1 MGLINW
7 LKQKIFHKKDEDKK
21 EGKPVEPVVEENLK
35 SEEAKDKTS
44 GESVVEKTLEGNK
57 VDEEP
62 IYEVKKEE
70 TKEEYLQP
78 EVVKEEQ
85 SVEQS
90 IEDKVETK
98 EEPVVEENT
107 LEESV
112 QPEVKEEQKIEEQP
126 IEENKVEDNS
136 SIKDEEKYEPS
147 KGNEQSSFEEPVVEE
162 NTLEESV
169 QPEVKEEQKIEEQPI
184 EENKVEDNSSIKDE
198 EKYEPSKGNEQSSF
212 EEPVVEENTLEE
224 SVQPEVKEEQKIEEQ
239 PIEEN
244 KVEDNSSIKDEE
256 KYEPSKGNE
265 QSSFEEPVVEEN
277 TLEESVQPEVKE
289 EQKIEEQPIEE
300 NKVEDNSSI
309 KDEEKYEP
317 SKGNEQSSFE
327 EPVIQN
333 NTDGIENNN
342 EFEYSNPLLDLVL
355 EDKLE
360 KKESKVEVNDEQ
372 PIEDKAET
380 KEEPIVE
387 KELSDEPVQPEIK
400 EEQHAEENKAEEKE
414 NEEDED
420 EVIEEKEEQTKEA
433 ELVNSADEPVI
444 EKKNDEAT
452 TKKVEVDHE
461 TKIYN
466 LGLAKSR
473 EGFGARLN
481 SIANKYKEANSEY
494 FDDLERCL
502 IEADVGVNLT
512 MSVLDETEKMAASQ
526 HLDNPKE
533 INDLLVDNLF
543 MNYAKSGDS
552 FQTEI
557 KFDPE
562 NPTVLLMVGVNGTG
576 KTTTIAKLAKHYK
589 ELGKKVLLVAA
600 DTFRAGAVQQLSIW
614 ANRIGVDIF
623 ERGQGADPA
632 SVCFDAV
639 KKAINDK
646 YDLVMVDTAGRLHT
660 KDYLMAELGKVNRVI
675 KKVLPVAPQEIWL
688 ALDANTGQNGVQQAK
703 VFKEVTPLTGVVIT
717 KMDGTS
723 KGGIILAI
731 RDQLGVPVR
740 FIGLGEHEDDLREF
754 DLDRYLYALLV
765 GEDENSEE

>member
-21 EGKPVEPVVEENLK
+21 EVKPVEPVEENLK
-35 SEEAKDKTS
+35 TEEAKDKTS

-62 IYEVKKEE
+62 ISEVKKEE
-70 TKEEYLQP
+70 IKEESLQP
-78 EVVKEEQ
+78 EVVKKEQ

-90 IEDKVETK
+90 TEDKVETK
-98 EEPVVEENT
+98 KEPVVEENT
-107 LEESV
+107 LEEPV

-126 IEENKVEDNS
+126 VEENKVEDNS
-136 SIKDEEKYEPS
+136 SIKDEEKNESS
-147 KGNEQSSFEEPVVEE
+147 KENEQSSFEE
-162 NTLEESV
+162 S
-169 QPEVKEEQKIEEQPI
+169 
-184 EENKVEDNSSIKDE
+184 
-198 EKYEPSKGNEQSSF
+198 
-212 EEPVVEENTLEE
+212 
-224 SVQPEVKEEQKIEEQ
+224 
-239 PIEEN
+239 
-244 KVEDNSSIKDEE
+244 
-256 KYEPSKGNE
+256 
-265 QSSFEEPVVEEN
+265 
-277 TLEESVQPEVKE
+277 
-289 EQKIEEQPIEE
+289 
-300 NKVEDNSSI
+300 
-309 KDEEKYEP
+309 
-317 SKGNEQSSFE
+317 
-327 EPVIQN
+327 VIQN

-414 NEEDED
+414 NEKDED

-433 ELVNSADEPVI
+433 EQVNSTDEPVI

-481 SIANKYKEANSEY
+481 SIANKYKEANSDY
-494 FDDLERCL
+494 FDELERCL

-600 DTFRAGAVQQLSIW
+600 DTFRAGAVQQLFIW

-632 SVCFDAV
+632 SVCFDAI

-765 GEDENSEE
+765 GEDENFEE

>member
-7 LKQKIFHKKDEDKK
+7 LKQKIFHKKDEAKK
-21 EGKPVEPVVEENLK
+21 EVKPVEPVEENLK

-62 IYEVKKEE
+62 IFEVKKEE
-70 TKEEYLQP
+70 IKEESLQP
-78 EVVKEEQ
+78 EVVKKEQ

-98 EEPVVEENT
+98 EEPIVEENT
-107 LEESV
+107 LEEPV

-126 IEENKVEDNS
+126 VEENKVEDNS
-136 SIKDEEKYEPS
+136 SIKDEEKHEPS
-147 KGNEQSSFEEPVVEE
+147 K
-162 NTLEESV
+162 
-169 QPEVKEEQKIEEQPI
+169 
-184 EENKVEDNSSIKDE
+184 ENK
-198 EKYEPSKGNEQSSF
+198 
-212 EEPVVEENTLEE
+212 
-224 SVQPEVKEEQKIEEQ
+224 
-239 PIEEN
+239 
-244 KVEDNSSIKDEE
+244 
-256 KYEPSKGNE
+256 
-265 QSSFEEPVVEEN
+265 
-277 TLEESVQPEVKE
+277 
-289 EQKIEEQPIEE
+289 
-300 NKVEDNSSI
+300 
-309 KDEEKYEP
+309 
-317 SKGNEQSSFE
+317 QSSFE

-387 KELSDEPVQPEIK
+387 KELSDEPFQPEIK
-400 EEQHAEENKAEEKE
+400 EEQLAEENKAEEKE
-414 NEEDED
+414 NEEDEA
-420 EVIEEKEEQTKEA
+420 IEEKEEQTKEV
-433 ELVNSADEPVI
+433 EQVNSTDEPVI

-481 SIANKYKEANSEY
+481 SIANKYKEANSDY
-494 FDDLERCL
+494 FDELERCL

-632 SVCFDAV
+632 SVCFDAI
-639 KKAINDK
+639 KKAINEK

-765 GEDENSEE
+765 GEDENFEE

>member
-21 EGKPVEPVVEENLK
+21 EVKPVEPVEENLK
-35 SEEAKDKTS
+35 SEEAKDNTS
-44 GESVVEKTLEGNK
+44 GESVVEKTLEENK

-70 TKEEYLQP
+70 IKEESLQP
-78 EVVKEEQ
+78 EVVKKEQ
-85 SVEQS
+85 PVEQS
-90 IEDKVETK
+90 IEDKAETK
-98 EEPVVEENT
+98 EEPVVEENS
-107 LEESV
+107 LEKPV

-126 IEENKVEDNS
+126 VEENKVEDNS
-136 SIKDEEKYEPS
+136 SIKDEEKYETS
-147 KGNEQSSFEEPVVEE
+147 K
-162 NTLEESV
+162 
-169 QPEVKEEQKIEEQPI
+169 
-184 EENKVEDNSSIKDE
+184 ENK
-198 EKYEPSKGNEQSSF
+198 
-212 EEPVVEENTLEE
+212 
-224 SVQPEVKEEQKIEEQ
+224 
-239 PIEEN
+239 
-244 KVEDNSSIKDEE
+244 
-256 KYEPSKGNE
+256 
-265 QSSFEEPVVEEN
+265 
-277 TLEESVQPEVKE
+277 
-289 EQKIEEQPIEE
+289 
-300 NKVEDNSSI
+300 
-309 KDEEKYEP
+309 
-317 SKGNEQSSFE
+317 QSSFE

-342 EFEYSNPLLDLVL
+342 EVEYSNPLLDLVL

-380 KEEPIVE
+380 KEEPLVE

-400 EEQHAEENKAEEKE
+400 EEQKIEEQPVEENKVEDNLSIKDEEAKDKTSEENVVEKTLEGNKVDEEPIHEVKKEEIKEESLQPEVVKKEQSVEQSIEDKAEAKEEPVVEKNTLEKPDQPEIKEEQKIKEQPVEE
-414 NEEDED
+414 NKVEENED

-433 ELVNSADEPVI
+433 EQVNSTDEPVI

-452 TKKVEVDHE
+452 TEKVEVDHE

-494 FDDLERCL
+494 FDELERCL

-632 SVCFDAV
+632 SVCFDAI
-639 KKAINDK
+639 KKAINEK

>member
-21 EGKPVEPVVEENLK
+21 EEKPVEPVEENLK

-57 VDEEP
+57 VDAEP
-62 IYEVKKEE
+62 IFEVKKEE
-70 TKEEYLQP
+70 IKEESLQP

-107 LEESV
+107 LEEPV

-126 IEENKVEDNS
+126 VEENKVEDNS

-147 KGNEQSSFEEPVVEE
+147 KENKQSSFEEPAVEE
-162 NTLEESV
+162 NTLEEPV
-169 QPEVKEEQKIEEQPI
+169 QPEVKEEQKIEEQPV

-198 EKYEPSKGNEQSSF
+198 EKYEPSK
-212 EEPVVEENTLEE
+212 
-224 SVQPEVKEEQKIEEQ
+224 
-239 PIEEN
+239 EN
-244 KVEDNSSIKDEE
+244 K
-256 KYEPSKGNE
+256 
-265 QSSFEEPVVEEN
+265 
-277 TLEESVQPEVKE
+277 
-289 EQKIEEQPIEE
+289 
-300 NKVEDNSSI
+300 
-309 KDEEKYEP
+309 
-317 SKGNEQSSFE
+317 QSSFE

-414 NEEDED
+414 NEEDE
-420 EVIEEKEEQTKEA
+420 VIEEKEEQTKEA
-433 ELVNSADEPVI
+433 EQVNSTDEPVI

-481 SIANKYKEANSEY
+481 SIANKYKEANSDY
-494 FDDLERCL
+494 FDELERCL

-557 KFDPE
+557 KFDSE

-765 GEDENSEE
+765 GEDENFEE

>member
-21 EGKPVEPVVEENLK
+21 EGKPVEPVEENLK

-44 GESVVEKTLEGNK
+44 GESAVEKTLEGNK

-62 IYEVKKEE
+62 ISEVKKEE
-70 TKEEYLQP
+70 IKEESLQP

-107 LEESV
+107 LEEPV

-126 IEENKVEDNS
+126 VEENKVEDNS

-147 KGNEQSSFEEPVVEE
+147 K
-162 NTLEESV
+162 
-169 QPEVKEEQKIEEQPI
+169 
-184 EENKVEDNSSIKDE
+184 ENK
-198 EKYEPSKGNEQSSF
+198 
-212 EEPVVEENTLEE
+212 
-224 SVQPEVKEEQKIEEQ
+224 
-239 PIEEN
+239 
-244 KVEDNSSIKDEE
+244 
-256 KYEPSKGNE
+256 
-265 QSSFEEPVVEEN
+265 
-277 TLEESVQPEVKE
+277 
-289 EQKIEEQPIEE
+289 
-300 NKVEDNSSI
+300 
-309 KDEEKYEP
+309 
-317 SKGNEQSSFE
+317 QSSFE

-380 KEEPIVE
+380 NEEPIVE

-414 NEEDED
+414 NEEDE
-420 EVIEEKEEQTKEA
+420 VIEEKEEQTKEV
-433 ELVNSADEPVI
+433 EQVNSTDEPVI

-481 SIANKYKEANSEY
+481 SIANKYKEANSDY
-494 FDDLERCL
+494 FDELERCL

-526 HLDNPKE
+526 QLDNPKE

-632 SVCFDAV
+632 SVCFDAI

-765 GEDENSEE
+765 GEDENFEE

>member
-7 LKQKIFHKKDEDKK
+7 LKQKIFHKKDEGKK
-21 EGKPVEPVVEENLK
+21 EEKPVEPVEENLK

-62 IYEVKKEE
+62 IFEDKKEE
-70 TKEEYLQP
+70 IKEESLQP
-78 EVVKEEQ
+78 EVVKKEQ

-107 LEESV
+107 LEEPV

-126 IEENKVEDNS
+126 VEENKVEDNS

-147 KGNEQSSFEEPVVEE
+147 K
-162 NTLEESV
+162 
-169 QPEVKEEQKIEEQPI
+169 
-184 EENKVEDNSSIKDE
+184 EDK
-198 EKYEPSKGNEQSSF
+198 
-212 EEPVVEENTLEE
+212 
-224 SVQPEVKEEQKIEEQ
+224 
-239 PIEEN
+239 
-244 KVEDNSSIKDEE
+244 
-256 KYEPSKGNE
+256 
-265 QSSFEEPVVEEN
+265 
-277 TLEESVQPEVKE
+277 
-289 EQKIEEQPIEE
+289 
-300 NKVEDNSSI
+300 
-309 KDEEKYEP
+309 
-317 SKGNEQSSFE
+317 QSSFE

-372 PIEDKAET
+372 SIENKAET

-414 NEEDED
+414 NDED
-420 EVIEEKEEQTKEA
+420 EVIEEKEEQTKEV
-433 ELVNSADEPVI
+433 EQVNSTDEPVI
-444 EKKNDEAT
+444 EKRNDEAT

-481 SIANKYKEANSEY
+481 SIANKYKEANSDY
-494 FDDLERCL
+494 FDELERCL

-557 KFDPE
+557 KFDSE

-765 GEDENSEE
+765 GEDENFEE

>member
-44 GESVVEKTLEGNK
+44 GESVVEKNLEENK

-62 IYEVKKEE
+62 IFEVKKEE
-70 TKEEYLQP
+70 IKEESLQP

-98 EEPVVEENT
+98 EEPVIEENT
-107 LEESV
+107 SEEPV

-126 IEENKVEDNS
+126 VEENKVEDNS

-147 KGNEQSSFEEPVVEE
+147 KENEQSSFEEPVVEE
-162 NTLEESV
+162 NTLEEPV
-169 QPEVKEEQKIEEQPI
+169 QPEVKEEQKIEEQPV

-198 EKYEPSKGNEQSSF
+198 EKYEPSKE
-212 EEPVVEENTLEE
+212 
-224 SVQPEVKEEQKIEEQ
+224 
-239 PIEEN
+239 
-244 KVEDNSSIKDEE
+244 
-256 KYEPSKGNE
+256 
-265 QSSFEEPVVEEN
+265 
-277 TLEESVQPEVKE
+277 
-289 EQKIEEQPIEE
+289 
-300 NKVEDNSSI
+300 
-309 KDEEKYEP
+309 
-317 SKGNEQSSFE
+317 NEQSSFE

-372 PIEDKAET
+372 SIEDKAET

-433 ELVNSADEPVI
+433 EQVNSTDEPVI

-452 TKKVEVDHE
+452 AKKVEVDHE

-481 SIANKYKEANSEY
+481 SIANKYKEANSDY
-494 FDDLERCL
+494 FDELERCL

-589 ELGKKVLLVAA
+589 ELGKKVMLVAA

-632 SVCFDAV
+632 SVCFDAI
-639 KKAINDK
+639 KKAINEK

-765 GEDENSEE
+765 GEDENFEE

>member
-21 EGKPVEPVVEENLK
+21 EAKPVEPVEENLK

-44 GESVVEKTLEGNK
+44 GESVAEKTLEGNK

-62 IYEVKKEE
+62 IFEVKKEKI
-70 TKEEYLQP
+70 KEETLQP
-78 EVVKEEQ
+78 EVVKKEQ
-85 SVEQS
+85 SVVQS

-98 EEPVVEENT
+98 EEPVVEKE
-107 LEESV
+107 LSDEPVV

-126 IEENKVEDNS
+126 VEENKVEDN
-136 SIKDEEKYEPS
+136 E
-147 KGNEQSSFEEPVVEE
+147 
-162 NTLEESV
+162 
-169 QPEVKEEQKIEEQPI
+169 
-184 EENKVEDNSSIKDE
+184 
-198 EKYEPSKGNEQSSF
+198 
-212 EEPVVEENTLEE
+212 
-224 SVQPEVKEEQKIEEQ
+224 
-239 PIEEN
+239 
-244 KVEDNSSIKDEE
+244 
-256 KYEPSKGNE
+256 
-265 QSSFEEPVVEEN
+265 
-277 TLEESVQPEVKE
+277 
-289 EQKIEEQPIEE
+289 
-300 NKVEDNSSI
+300 
-309 KDEEKYEP
+309 
-317 SKGNEQSSFE
+317 
-327 EPVIQN
+327 
-333 NTDGIENNN
+333 
-342 EFEYSNPLLDLVL
+342 
-355 EDKLE
+355 
-360 KKESKVEVNDEQ
+360 
-372 PIEDKAET
+372 
-380 KEEPIVE
+380 
-387 KELSDEPVQPEIK
+387 
-400 EEQHAEENKAEEKE
+400 
-414 NEEDED
+414 ED

-433 ELVNSADEPVI
+433 EQVNSTDEPVI

-494 FDDLERCL
+494 FDELERCL

-526 HLDNPKE
+526 HVDNPKE

-632 SVCFDAV
+632 SVCFDAI
-639 KKAINDK
+639 KKAINEK

-765 GEDENSEE
+765 GEDENFEE

>member
-70 TKEEYLQP
+70 IKEESLQP

-107 LEESV
+107 LEEPV

-126 IEENKVEDNS
+126 VEENKVEDNS

-147 KGNEQSSFEEPVVEE
+147 KE
-162 NTLEESV
+162 
-169 QPEVKEEQKIEEQPI
+169 
-184 EENKVEDNSSIKDE
+184 
-198 EKYEPSKGNEQSSF
+198 
-212 EEPVVEENTLEE
+212 
-224 SVQPEVKEEQKIEEQ
+224 
-239 PIEEN
+239 
-244 KVEDNSSIKDEE
+244 
-256 KYEPSKGNE
+256 
-265 QSSFEEPVVEEN
+265 
-277 TLEESVQPEVKE
+277 
-289 EQKIEEQPIEE
+289 
-300 NKVEDNSSI
+300 
-309 KDEEKYEP
+309 
-317 SKGNEQSSFE
+317 NEQSSFE

-333 NTDGIENNN
+333 NTDGIENN

-360 KKESKVEVNDEQ
+360 NKESKVEVNDEQ
-372 PIEDKAET
+372 SVEDKAET

-387 KELSDEPVQPEIK
+387 KELLDEPVQPEIK
-400 EEQHAEENKAEEKE
+400 EEQHSEENKAEEKE

-420 EVIEEKEEQTKEA
+420 KVIEEKEEKEEKEEQTKEA
-433 ELVNSADEPVI
+433 EKVNSTDEPVI

-452 TKKVEVDHE
+452 NKKVEVDHE

-494 FDDLERCL
+494 FDELERCL

-765 GEDENSEE
+765 GEDENFEE

>member
-7 LKQKIFHKKDEDKK
+7 LKQKIFHKKDEAKK
-21 EGKPVEPVVEENLK
+21 EVKPVEPVEENLK

-62 IYEVKKEE
+62 IFEVKKEE
-70 TKEEYLQP
+70 IKEESLQP
-78 EVVKEEQ
+78 EVVKKEQ

-107 LEESV
+107 LEEPV

-126 IEENKVEDNS
+126 VEENKVEDNS
-136 SIKDEEKYEPS
+136 SIKNEEKYEPS
-147 KGNEQSSFEEPVVEE
+147 KENKQSSFEEPVIEE
-162 NTLEESV
+162 NTLEEPV
-169 QPEVKEEQKIEEQPI
+169 QPEVKEEQKIEEQPV
-184 EENKVEDNSSIKDE
+184 EENKVEDNSSIKNE
-198 EKYEPSKGNEQSSF
+198 EKYEPSK
-212 EEPVVEENTLEE
+212 
-224 SVQPEVKEEQKIEEQ
+224 
-239 PIEEN
+239 EN
-244 KVEDNSSIKDEE
+244 K
-256 KYEPSKGNE
+256 
-265 QSSFEEPVVEEN
+265 
-277 TLEESVQPEVKE
+277 
-289 EQKIEEQPIEE
+289 
-300 NKVEDNSSI
+300 
-309 KDEEKYEP
+309 
-317 SKGNEQSSFE
+317 QSSFE

-380 KEEPIVE
+380 KEEPVVE

-400 EEQHAEENKAEEKE
+400 EEQHAEENKVEDNSSIKDEEAKDKTSGESVVEKTLEGNKVDEEPIFEVKKEEIKEESLQPEVVKKEQSVEQSIEDKVETKEEPIVEGNTLEEPVQPEVKEEQKIEEQPVEENKVEEKE

-433 ELVNSADEPVI
+433 EQVNSTDEPVI

-494 FDDLERCL
+494 FDELERCL

-526 HLDNPKE
+526 HVDNPKE

-632 SVCFDAV
+632 SVCFDAI
-639 KKAINDK
+639 KKAINEK

-765 GEDENSEE
+765 GEDENFEE

>member
-70 TKEEYLQP
+70 IKEESLQPEVVKEEQSVEQSIEDKAETKEEPVVEENTLEEPVQPEVKEEQKIEEQPVEENKVEDNSSIKDEKAKDKTSGESVAEKTLEGNKVDEEPIYEVKKEEIKEESLQP

-98 EEPVVEENT
+98 EGPEVEENT
-107 LEESV
+107 LEEPV

-126 IEENKVEDNS
+126 VEENKVEDNS
-136 SIKDEEKYEPS
+136 SIKNEEKYEPS
-147 KGNEQSSFEEPVVEE
+147 KE
-162 NTLEESV
+162 
-169 QPEVKEEQKIEEQPI
+169 
-184 EENKVEDNSSIKDE
+184 
-198 EKYEPSKGNEQSSF
+198 
-212 EEPVVEENTLEE
+212 
-224 SVQPEVKEEQKIEEQ
+224 
-239 PIEEN
+239 
-244 KVEDNSSIKDEE
+244 
-256 KYEPSKGNE
+256 
-265 QSSFEEPVVEEN
+265 
-277 TLEESVQPEVKE
+277 
-289 EQKIEEQPIEE
+289 
-300 NKVEDNSSI
+300 
-309 KDEEKYEP
+309 
-317 SKGNEQSSFE
+317 NEQSSFE

-333 NTDGIENNN
+333 NTDGIENN

-360 KKESKVEVNDEQ
+360 EKESKVEVNDEQ

-387 KELSDEPVQPEIK
+387 KELLDEPVQPEIK

-414 NEEDED
+414 NKEDED
-420 EVIEEKEEQTKEA
+420 EVIEEKEEQEEQTKEA
-433 ELVNSADEPVI
+433 EQVNSTDEPVI

-452 TKKVEVDHE
+452 TEKVEVDHETKEQTKEAEQVNSTDEPVIEKKNDEATNKKVEVDHE

-481 SIANKYKEANSEY
+481 SIANKYKEANSDY
-494 FDDLERCL
+494 FDELERCL

-512 MSVLDETEKMAASQ
+512 MSVLNETEKMAASQ

-765 GEDENSEE
+765 GEDENFEE

>member
-70 TKEEYLQP
+70 IKEESLQP

-98 EEPVVEENT
+98 EELVVEENT
-107 LEESV
+107 LEEPV

-126 IEENKVEDNS
+126 VEENKVEDNS
-136 SIKDEEKYEPS
+136 STKDEEKYEPS
-147 KGNEQSSFEEPVVEE
+147 KE
-162 NTLEESV
+162 
-169 QPEVKEEQKIEEQPI
+169 
-184 EENKVEDNSSIKDE
+184 
-198 EKYEPSKGNEQSSF
+198 
-212 EEPVVEENTLEE
+212 
-224 SVQPEVKEEQKIEEQ
+224 
-239 PIEEN
+239 
-244 KVEDNSSIKDEE
+244 
-256 KYEPSKGNE
+256 
-265 QSSFEEPVVEEN
+265 
-277 TLEESVQPEVKE
+277 
-289 EQKIEEQPIEE
+289 
-300 NKVEDNSSI
+300 
-309 KDEEKYEP
+309 
-317 SKGNEQSSFE
+317 NEQSSFE

-333 NTDGIENNN
+333 NTDGIENN

-420 EVIEEKEEQTKEA
+420 KVIEDKEEQTKEA
-433 ELVNSADEPVI
+433 EQVNSADEPVI

-452 TKKVEVDHE
+452 TEKVEVDHE

-494 FDDLERCL
+494 FDELERCL

-639 KKAINDK
+639 KKAINEK

-703 VFKEVTPLTGVVIT
+703 VFKEVTPLTGVVKT

-765 GEDENSEE
+765 GEDENFEE

>member
-21 EGKPVEPVVEENLK
+21 EGKPVEPVEENLK

-70 TKEEYLQP
+70 IKEESLQP
-78 EVVKEEQ
+78 EVVKKEQ

-107 LEESV
+107 LEEPV
-112 QPEVKEEQKIEEQP
+112 QSEIKEEQKIEEQP
-126 IEENKVEDNS
+126 VEENKVEDNS
-136 SIKDEEKYEPS
+136 SIKDEEKHEPS
-147 KGNEQSSFEEPVVEE
+147 K
-162 NTLEESV
+162 
-169 QPEVKEEQKIEEQPI
+169 
-184 EENKVEDNSSIKDE
+184 EDK
-198 EKYEPSKGNEQSSF
+198 
-212 EEPVVEENTLEE
+212 
-224 SVQPEVKEEQKIEEQ
+224 
-239 PIEEN
+239 
-244 KVEDNSSIKDEE
+244 
-256 KYEPSKGNE
+256 
-265 QSSFEEPVVEEN
+265 
-277 TLEESVQPEVKE
+277 
-289 EQKIEEQPIEE
+289 
-300 NKVEDNSSI
+300 
-309 KDEEKYEP
+309 
-317 SKGNEQSSFE
+317 QSSFE

-333 NTDGIENNN
+333 NTDGIKNNN

-372 PIEDKAET
+372 SIEDKAET

-433 ELVNSADEPVI
+433 EQVNSTDEPVI

-452 TKKVEVDHE
+452 TEKVEVDHE

-481 SIANKYKEANSEY
+481 SIANKYKEANSDY
-494 FDDLERCL
+494 FDELERCL

-632 SVCFDAV
+632 SVCFDAI
-639 KKAINDK
+639 KKAINEK

-765 GEDENSEE
+765 GEDENFEE

>member
-21 EGKPVEPVVEENLK
+21 EVKLVEPVEENLK
-35 SEEAKDKTS
+35 TEEAKDKTS

-62 IYEVKKEE
+62 ISEVEKEE
-70 TKEEYLQP
+70 IKEESLQP

-107 LEESV
+107 LEEPV

-126 IEENKVEDNS
+126 VEENKVEDNS

-147 KGNEQSSFEEPVVEE
+147 N
-162 NTLEESV
+162 
-169 QPEVKEEQKIEEQPI
+169 
-184 EENKVEDNSSIKDE
+184 ENK
-198 EKYEPSKGNEQSSF
+198 
-212 EEPVVEENTLEE
+212 
-224 SVQPEVKEEQKIEEQ
+224 
-239 PIEEN
+239 
-244 KVEDNSSIKDEE
+244 
-256 KYEPSKGNE
+256 
-265 QSSFEEPVVEEN
+265 
-277 TLEESVQPEVKE
+277 
-289 EQKIEEQPIEE
+289 
-300 NKVEDNSSI
+300 
-309 KDEEKYEP
+309 
-317 SKGNEQSSFE
+317 QSSFE

-333 NTDGIENNN
+333 NADGIENNN

-380 KEEPIVE
+380 NEEPIVE

-414 NEEDED
+414 NEEDE
-420 EVIEEKEEQTKEA
+420 VIEEKEEQTKEA
-433 ELVNSADEPVI
+433 EQVNSTDEPVI

-481 SIANKYKEANSEY
+481 SIANKYKEANSDY
-494 FDDLERCL
+494 FDELERCL

-632 SVCFDAV
+632 SVCFDAI

-765 GEDENSEE
+765 GEDENFEE

>member
-21 EGKPVEPVVEENLK
+21 EGKPVEPVEENLK

-62 IYEVKKEE
+62 IFEVEKEE
-70 TKEEYLQP
+70 IKEESLQP

-107 LEESV
+107 LEEPV

-126 IEENKVEDNS
+126 VEENKVEDNS

-147 KGNEQSSFEEPVVEE
+147 N
-162 NTLEESV
+162 
-169 QPEVKEEQKIEEQPI
+169 
-184 EENKVEDNSSIKDE
+184 ENK
-198 EKYEPSKGNEQSSF
+198 
-212 EEPVVEENTLEE
+212 
-224 SVQPEVKEEQKIEEQ
+224 
-239 PIEEN
+239 
-244 KVEDNSSIKDEE
+244 
-256 KYEPSKGNE
+256 
-265 QSSFEEPVVEEN
+265 
-277 TLEESVQPEVKE
+277 
-289 EQKIEEQPIEE
+289 
-300 NKVEDNSSI
+300 
-309 KDEEKYEP
+309 
-317 SKGNEQSSFE
+317 QSSFE

-333 NTDGIENNN
+333 NADGIENNN

-380 KEEPIVE
+380 NEEPIVE

-414 NEEDED
+414 DEED
-420 EVIEEKEEQTKEA
+420 EVIEEKEEQTKEV
-433 ELVNSADEPVI
+433 EKVNSTDEPVI

-481 SIANKYKEANSEY
+481 SIANKYKEANSDY
-494 FDDLERCL
+494 FDELERCL

-589 ELGKKVLLVAA
+589 GLGKKVLLVAA

-632 SVCFDAV
+632 SVCFDAI

-765 GEDENSEE
+765 GEDENFEE

>member
-21 EGKPVEPVVEENLK
+21 EVKPVEPVEENLK
-35 SEEAKDKTS
+35 SEEVKDKTS

-57 VDEEP
+57 ADEEP
-62 IYEVKKEE
+62 IFEVKKEE
-70 TKEEYLQP
+70 IKEESLQP

-107 LEESV
+107 LEKPV
-112 QPEVKEEQKIEEQP
+112 QPEVKEEQKIEEQSV
-126 IEENKVEDNS
+126 EENKVEDNS

-147 KGNEQSSFEEPVVEE
+147 K
-162 NTLEESV
+162 
-169 QPEVKEEQKIEEQPI
+169 
-184 EENKVEDNSSIKDE
+184 ENK
-198 EKYEPSKGNEQSSF
+198 
-212 EEPVVEENTLEE
+212 
-224 SVQPEVKEEQKIEEQ
+224 
-239 PIEEN
+239 
-244 KVEDNSSIKDEE
+244 
-256 KYEPSKGNE
+256 
-265 QSSFEEPVVEEN
+265 
-277 TLEESVQPEVKE
+277 
-289 EQKIEEQPIEE
+289 
-300 NKVEDNSSI
+300 
-309 KDEEKYEP
+309 
-317 SKGNEQSSFE
+317 QSSFE

-372 PIEDKAET
+372 SIEDKAEA

-400 EEQHAEENKAEEKE
+400 EEQKIEEQPVEENKVEDNSSIKDEEAKDKTSGESVVEKTLEGNKVDEEPIYEVKKEEIKEEPLQPEVVKKEQPVEQSIEDKAETKE
-414 NEEDED
+414 EPVVEENTLEEPVQPEVKEEQKIEEQPVEENKVEENED

-433 ELVNSADEPVI
+433 EQVNSTDEPVI

-452 TKKVEVDHE
+452 TEKVEVDHE

-494 FDDLERCL
+494 FDELERCL

-632 SVCFDAV
+632 SVCFDAI
-639 KKAINDK
+639 KKAINEK

>member
-70 TKEEYLQP
+70 TKEESLQP

-112 QPEVKEEQKIEEQP
+112 QPEVKEEQKSEEQP
-126 IEENKVEDNS
+126 VEENKVEDNS

-147 KGNEQSSFEEPVVEE
+147 K
-162 NTLEESV
+162 
-169 QPEVKEEQKIEEQPI
+169 
-184 EENKVEDNSSIKDE
+184 ENK
-198 EKYEPSKGNEQSSF
+198 
-212 EEPVVEENTLEE
+212 
-224 SVQPEVKEEQKIEEQ
+224 
-239 PIEEN
+239 
-244 KVEDNSSIKDEE
+244 
-256 KYEPSKGNE
+256 
-265 QSSFEEPVVEEN
+265 
-277 TLEESVQPEVKE
+277 
-289 EQKIEEQPIEE
+289 
-300 NKVEDNSSI
+300 
-309 KDEEKYEP
+309 
-317 SKGNEQSSFE
+317 QSSFE

-380 KEEPIVE
+380 KEEPLVE

-400 EEQHAEENKAEEKE
+400 EEQHAEENKVEENSSIKDEEAKGKTSGESVVEITLEENKVDEEPIYEVKKEEIKEESLQPEVVKEEQSVEQPIEDKAETKEEPVVEENTLEEPVQPEVKEDQRIEEQPVEENKVEEKE

-433 ELVNSADEPVI
+433 EQVNSTDEPVI

-452 TKKVEVDHE
+452 TKKIEVDHE

-481 SIANKYKEANSEY
+481 SIANKYKEANSDY
-494 FDDLERCL
+494 FDELERCL

-589 ELGKKVLLVAA
+589 ELGKKVMLVAA

-632 SVCFDAV
+632 SVCFDAI
-639 KKAINDK
+639 KKAINEK

-765 GEDENSEE
+765 GEDENFEE

>member
-21 EGKPVEPVVEENLK
+21 EVKPVEPVEEKIK

-62 IYEVKKEE
+62 IFEVKKEE
-70 TKEEYLQP
+70 IKEESLQP
-78 EVVKEEQ
+78 EVVKKEQ

-107 LEESV
+107 LEEPV

-126 IEENKVEDNS
+126 VEENKVEDNS
-136 SIKDEEKYEPS
+136 SIKNEEKYEPS
-147 KGNEQSSFEEPVVEE
+147 K
-162 NTLEESV
+162 
-169 QPEVKEEQKIEEQPI
+169 
-184 EENKVEDNSSIKDE
+184 ENK
-198 EKYEPSKGNEQSSF
+198 
-212 EEPVVEENTLEE
+212 
-224 SVQPEVKEEQKIEEQ
+224 
-239 PIEEN
+239 
-244 KVEDNSSIKDEE
+244 
-256 KYEPSKGNE
+256 
-265 QSSFEEPVVEEN
+265 
-277 TLEESVQPEVKE
+277 
-289 EQKIEEQPIEE
+289 
-300 NKVEDNSSI
+300 
-309 KDEEKYEP
+309 
-317 SKGNEQSSFE
+317 QSSFE

-414 NEEDED
+414 NEEDE
-420 EVIEEKEEQTKEA
+420 VIEEKEEQTKEA
-433 ELVNSADEPVI
+433 EQVNSTDEPVI

-481 SIANKYKEANSEY
+481 SIANKYKEANSDY
-494 FDDLERCL
+494 FDELERCL

-589 ELGKKVLLVAA
+589 GLGKKVLLVAA

-632 SVCFDAV
+632 SVCFDAI
-639 KKAINDK
+639 KKAINEK

-765 GEDENSEE
+765 GEDENFEE

>member
-7 LKQKIFHKKDEDKK
+7 LKQKIFHKKDEGKK
-21 EGKPVEPVVEENLK
+21 EEKPVEPVEENLK

-62 IYEVKKEE
+62 IYEAKKEE
-70 TKEEYLQP
+70 IKEESLQP
-78 EVVKEEQ
+78 EVVKKEQ

-98 EEPVVEENT
+98 EEPAVEENT
-107 LEESV
+107 LEEPV

-126 IEENKVEDNS
+126 VEENKVEDNS
-136 SIKDEEKYEPS
+136 SIKDEEKHEPS
-147 KGNEQSSFEEPVVEE
+147 KENKQSSFEE
-162 NTLEESV
+162 S
-169 QPEVKEEQKIEEQPI
+169 
-184 EENKVEDNSSIKDE
+184 
-198 EKYEPSKGNEQSSF
+198 
-212 EEPVVEENTLEE
+212 
-224 SVQPEVKEEQKIEEQ
+224 
-239 PIEEN
+239 
-244 KVEDNSSIKDEE
+244 
-256 KYEPSKGNE
+256 
-265 QSSFEEPVVEEN
+265 
-277 TLEESVQPEVKE
+277 
-289 EQKIEEQPIEE
+289 
-300 NKVEDNSSI
+300 
-309 KDEEKYEP
+309 
-317 SKGNEQSSFE
+317 
-327 EPVIQN
+327 VIQN

-360 KKESKVEVNDEQ
+360 KEESKVEVNDEQ

-420 EVIEEKEEQTKEA
+420 EVIEEKEEQTKEV
-433 ELVNSADEPVI
+433 EQVNSTDEPVI

-481 SIANKYKEANSEY
+481 SIANKYKEANSDY
-494 FDDLERCL
+494 FDELERCL

-632 SVCFDAV
+632 SVCFDAI

-765 GEDENSEE
+765 GEDENFEE

>member
-21 EGKPVEPVVEENLK
+21 EEKPVEPVEENLK

-70 TKEEYLQP
+70 IKEESLQP

-85 SVEQS
+85 SVKQS

-107 LEESV
+107 LEEPV

-126 IEENKVEDNS
+126 VEENKIEDNS

-147 KGNEQSSFEEPVVEE
+147 K
-162 NTLEESV
+162 
-169 QPEVKEEQKIEEQPI
+169 
-184 EENKVEDNSSIKDE
+184 ENK
-198 EKYEPSKGNEQSSF
+198 
-212 EEPVVEENTLEE
+212 
-224 SVQPEVKEEQKIEEQ
+224 
-239 PIEEN
+239 
-244 KVEDNSSIKDEE
+244 
-256 KYEPSKGNE
+256 
-265 QSSFEEPVVEEN
+265 
-277 TLEESVQPEVKE
+277 
-289 EQKIEEQPIEE
+289 
-300 NKVEDNSSI
+300 
-309 KDEEKYEP
+309 
-317 SKGNEQSSFE
+317 QSSFE

-333 NTDGIENNN
+333 NTDEIENNN

-360 KKESKVEVNDEQ
+360 KKGSKVEVNDEQ

-387 KELSDEPVQPEIK
+387 KELSNEPVQPEIK
-400 EEQHAEENKAEEKE
+400 EEQHAEENKAEENSFIKDQEAKDKTSGESVVEKTLEGNKVDEEPIYEVKKEEIKEESLQPEVVKEEQSVKQSIEDKVETKEEPVVEENTLEEPVQPEIKEEQKIEEKPVEENKVENKVEEKE
-414 NEEDED
+414 NEED

-433 ELVNSADEPVI
+433 EQVNSADEPVI

-452 TKKVEVDHE
+452 TKKIEVDHE

-481 SIANKYKEANSEY
+481 SIANKYKEANSDY
-494 FDDLERCL
+494 FDELERCL

-589 ELGKKVLLVAA
+589 ELGKKVMLVAA

-632 SVCFDAV
+632 SVCFDAI
-639 KKAINDK
+639 KKAINEK

-765 GEDENSEE
+765 GEDENFEE

>member
-7 LKQKIFHKKDEDKK
+7 LKQKIFHKKDENKK
-21 EGKPVEPVVEENLK
+21 EEKPVEPVEENLK
-35 SEEAKDKTS
+35 TEEAKDKAS

-70 TKEEYLQP
+70 IKEESLQP
-78 EVVKEEQ
+78 EVVKKEQ

-98 EEPVVEENT
+98 GEPVVEENT
-107 LEESV
+107 LEEPV
-112 QPEVKEEQKIEEQP
+112 QPEVEEEQKIEEQP
-126 IEENKVEDNS
+126 VEENKVEDNS

-147 KGNEQSSFEEPVVEE
+147 KENKQSSFE
-162 NTLEESV
+162 
-169 QPEVKEEQKIEEQPI
+169 K
-184 EENKVEDNSSIKDE
+184 
-198 EKYEPSKGNEQSSF
+198 
-212 EEPVVEENTLEE
+212 
-224 SVQPEVKEEQKIEEQ
+224 
-239 PIEEN
+239 
-244 KVEDNSSIKDEE
+244 
-256 KYEPSKGNE
+256 
-265 QSSFEEPVVEEN
+265 
-277 TLEESVQPEVKE
+277 
-289 EQKIEEQPIEE
+289 
-300 NKVEDNSSI
+300 
-309 KDEEKYEP
+309 
-317 SKGNEQSSFE
+317 
-327 EPVIQN
+327 PVIQN

-414 NEEDED
+414 DNEED
-420 EVIEEKEEQTKEA
+420 EVIEGKEEQTKEA
-433 ELVNSADEPVI
+433 EQVNSTDEPVI

-481 SIANKYKEANSEY
+481 SIANKYKEANSDY
-494 FDDLERCL
+494 FDELERCL

-589 ELGKKVLLVAA
+589 GLGKKVLLVAA

-632 SVCFDAV
+632 SVCFDAI

-646 YDLVMVDTAGRLHT
+646 YDLVMVDTSGRLHT

-765 GEDENSEE
+765 GEDENFEE

>member
-70 TKEEYLQP
+70 IKEESLQP
-78 EVVKEEQ
+78 EVVKGEQ

-90 IEDKVETK
+90 TEDKVETK

-107 LEESV
+107 LEEPVQPEVKEEQHAEENKAEEKENEEDEDEVIEEKEEQSTEDKVETKEEPVVEENTLEEPV

-126 IEENKVEDNS
+126 VEENKIEDNS

-147 KGNEQSSFEEPVVEE
+147 KE
-162 NTLEESV
+162 
-169 QPEVKEEQKIEEQPI
+169 
-184 EENKVEDNSSIKDE
+184 
-198 EKYEPSKGNEQSSF
+198 
-212 EEPVVEENTLEE
+212 
-224 SVQPEVKEEQKIEEQ
+224 
-239 PIEEN
+239 
-244 KVEDNSSIKDEE
+244 
-256 KYEPSKGNE
+256 
-265 QSSFEEPVVEEN
+265 
-277 TLEESVQPEVKE
+277 
-289 EQKIEEQPIEE
+289 
-300 NKVEDNSSI
+300 
-309 KDEEKYEP
+309 
-317 SKGNEQSSFE
+317 NEQSSFE

-342 EFEYSNPLLDLVL
+342 EVEYSNPLLDLVL

-433 ELVNSADEPVI
+433 EQVNSTDEPVI

-452 TKKVEVDHE
+452 TEKVEVDHETKEQTKEAEQVNSTDEPVIEKKNDEATTEKVEVDHE

-765 GEDENSEE
+765 GEDENFEE

>member
-21 EGKPVEPVVEENLK
+21 EGKPVEPVEENLK

-62 IYEVKKEE
+62 IFEVEKEE
-70 TKEEYLQP
+70 IKEESLQP
-78 EVVKEEQ
+78 EVVKKEQ

-107 LEESV
+107 LEEPV

-126 IEENKVEDNS
+126 VEENKVEDNS

-147 KGNEQSSFEEPVVEE
+147 K
-162 NTLEESV
+162 
-169 QPEVKEEQKIEEQPI
+169 
-184 EENKVEDNSSIKDE
+184 ENK
-198 EKYEPSKGNEQSSF
+198 
-212 EEPVVEENTLEE
+212 
-224 SVQPEVKEEQKIEEQ
+224 
-239 PIEEN
+239 
-244 KVEDNSSIKDEE
+244 
-256 KYEPSKGNE
+256 
-265 QSSFEEPVVEEN
+265 
-277 TLEESVQPEVKE
+277 
-289 EQKIEEQPIEE
+289 
-300 NKVEDNSSI
+300 
-309 KDEEKYEP
+309 
-317 SKGNEQSSFE
+317 QSSFE

-414 NEEDED
+414 NEEDE
-420 EVIEEKEEQTKEA
+420 VIEEKEEQTKEV
-433 ELVNSADEPVI
+433 EQVNSTDEPVI

-481 SIANKYKEANSEY
+481 SIANKYKEANSDY
-494 FDDLERCL
+494 FDELERCL

-632 SVCFDAV
+632 SVCFDAI

-765 GEDENSEE
+765 GEDENFEE

>member
-7 LKQKIFHKKDEDKK
+7 LKQKIFHKKDEAKK
-21 EGKPVEPVVEENLK
+21 EEKPVEPVEENLK
-35 SEEAKDKTS
+35 FEEAKDKTS

-62 IYEVKKEE
+62 IFEVKKEE
-70 TKEEYLQP
+70 IKEESLQP

-85 SVEQS
+85 SVEQP

-107 LEESV
+107 LEEPV

-126 IEENKVEDNS
+126 VEENKVEDNS

-147 KGNEQSSFEEPVVEE
+147 K
-162 NTLEESV
+162 
-169 QPEVKEEQKIEEQPI
+169 
-184 EENKVEDNSSIKDE
+184 ENK
-198 EKYEPSKGNEQSSF
+198 
-212 EEPVVEENTLEE
+212 
-224 SVQPEVKEEQKIEEQ
+224 
-239 PIEEN
+239 
-244 KVEDNSSIKDEE
+244 
-256 KYEPSKGNE
+256 
-265 QSSFEEPVVEEN
+265 
-277 TLEESVQPEVKE
+277 
-289 EQKIEEQPIEE
+289 
-300 NKVEDNSSI
+300 
-309 KDEEKYEP
+309 
-317 SKGNEQSSFE
+317 QSSFE

-372 PIEDKAET
+372 LIEDKAET

-387 KELSDEPVQPEIK
+387 ENTLDEPVQPEIK
-400 EEQHAEENKAEEKE
+400 EEQHVEEKKAEEKE
-414 NEEDED
+414 NEEED

-433 ELVNSADEPVI
+433 EQVNSTDEPVI

-452 TKKVEVDHE
+452 TEKVEVDHE

-494 FDDLERCL
+494 FDELERCL

-526 HLDNPKE
+526 HVDNPKE

-632 SVCFDAV
+632 SVCFDAI

-765 GEDENSEE
+765 GEDENFEA

>member
-21 EGKPVEPVVEENLK
+21 EVKPVEPVEENLK
-35 SEEAKDKTS
+35 TEEAKDKTS

-62 IYEVKKEE
+62 ISEVKKEE
-70 TKEEYLQP
+70 IKEESLQP

-107 LEESV
+107 LEEPV

-126 IEENKVEDNS
+126 VEENKVEDNS

-147 KGNEQSSFEEPVVEE
+147 N
-162 NTLEESV
+162 
-169 QPEVKEEQKIEEQPI
+169 
-184 EENKVEDNSSIKDE
+184 ENK
-198 EKYEPSKGNEQSSF
+198 
-212 EEPVVEENTLEE
+212 
-224 SVQPEVKEEQKIEEQ
+224 
-239 PIEEN
+239 
-244 KVEDNSSIKDEE
+244 
-256 KYEPSKGNE
+256 
-265 QSSFEEPVVEEN
+265 
-277 TLEESVQPEVKE
+277 
-289 EQKIEEQPIEE
+289 
-300 NKVEDNSSI
+300 
-309 KDEEKYEP
+309 
-317 SKGNEQSSFE
+317 QSSFE

-414 NEEDED
+414 NEEDE
-420 EVIEEKEEQTKEA
+420 VIEEKEEQTKEV
-433 ELVNSADEPVI
+433 EQVNSTDEPVI

-452 TKKVEVDHE
+452 TEKVEVDHE

-481 SIANKYKEANSEY
+481 SIANKYKEANSDY
-494 FDDLERCL
+494 FDELERCL

-589 ELGKKVLLVAA
+589 GLGKKVLLVAA

-632 SVCFDAV
+632 SVCFDAI

-765 GEDENSEE
+765 GEDENFEE

>member
-70 TKEEYLQP
+70 IKEESLQP

-98 EEPVVEENT
+98 EGPEVEENT
-107 LEESV
+107 LEEPV

-126 IEENKVEDNS
+126 VEENKVEDNS
-136 SIKDEEKYEPS
+136 SIKNEEKYEPS
-147 KGNEQSSFEEPVVEE
+147 KE
-162 NTLEESV
+162 
-169 QPEVKEEQKIEEQPI
+169 
-184 EENKVEDNSSIKDE
+184 
-198 EKYEPSKGNEQSSF
+198 
-212 EEPVVEENTLEE
+212 
-224 SVQPEVKEEQKIEEQ
+224 
-239 PIEEN
+239 
-244 KVEDNSSIKDEE
+244 
-256 KYEPSKGNE
+256 
-265 QSSFEEPVVEEN
+265 
-277 TLEESVQPEVKE
+277 
-289 EQKIEEQPIEE
+289 
-300 NKVEDNSSI
+300 
-309 KDEEKYEP
+309 
-317 SKGNEQSSFE
+317 NEQSSFE

-333 NTDGIENNN
+333 NTDGIENN

-387 KELSDEPVQPEIK
+387 KELSDEPVKPEIK

-414 NEEDED
+414 NKEDDED

-433 ELVNSADEPVI
+433 EQVNSTDEPVI

-452 TKKVEVDHE
+452 TEKVEVDHE

-481 SIANKYKEANSEY
+481 SIANKYKEANSDY
-494 FDDLERCL
+494 FDELERCL

-623 ERGQGADPA
+623 ERGQSADPA

-765 GEDENSEE
+765 GEDENFEE

>member
-7 LKQKIFHKKDEDKK
+7 LKQKIFHKKDENKK
-21 EGKPVEPVVEENLK
+21 EGKPVEPVEENLK

-44 GESVVEKTLEGNK
+44 GESVVEKALEGNK

-70 TKEEYLQP
+70 IKEEPLQP

-85 SVEQS
+85 PVEQS

-107 LEESV
+107 LEEPV
-112 QPEVKEEQKIEEQP
+112 QPEVKEEQHV
-126 IEENKVEDNS
+126 EENKVE
-136 SIKDEEKYEPS
+136 
-147 KGNEQSSFEEPVVEE
+147 
-162 NTLEESV
+162 
-169 QPEVKEEQKIEEQPI
+169 
-184 EENKVEDNSSIKDE
+184 
-198 EKYEPSKGNEQSSF
+198 
-212 EEPVVEENTLEE
+212 
-224 SVQPEVKEEQKIEEQ
+224 
-239 PIEEN
+239 
-244 KVEDNSSIKDEE
+244 
-256 KYEPSKGNE
+256 
-265 QSSFEEPVVEEN
+265 
-277 TLEESVQPEVKE
+277 
-289 EQKIEEQPIEE
+289 
-300 NKVEDNSSI
+300 
-309 KDEEKYEP
+309 
-317 SKGNEQSSFE
+317 
-327 EPVIQN
+327 
-333 NTDGIENNN
+333 
-342 EFEYSNPLLDLVL
+342 
-355 EDKLE
+355 
-360 KKESKVEVNDEQ
+360 
-372 PIEDKAET
+372 
-380 KEEPIVE
+380 
-387 KELSDEPVQPEIK
+387 
-400 EEQHAEENKAEEKE
+400 EKE
-414 NEEDED
+414 NEED

-433 ELVNSADEPVI
+433 EQVNSTDEPVI

-452 TKKVEVDHE
+452 AEKVEVDHE

-494 FDDLERCL
+494 FDELERCL

-526 HLDNPKE
+526 HVDNPKE

-632 SVCFDAV
+632 SVCFDAI
-639 KKAINDK
+639 KKAINEK

>member
-7 LKQKIFHKKDEDKK
+7 LKQKIFHKKDENKK
-21 EGKPVEPVVEENLK
+21 EGKPVEPVEENLK
-35 SEEAKDKTS
+35 SEEAKNKTS

-62 IYEVKKEE
+62 IFEVKKEE
-70 TKEEYLQP
+70 IKEESLQP
-78 EVVKEEQ
+78 EVVKKEQ

-98 EEPVVEENT
+98 EEPIVEEST

-126 IEENKVEDNS
+126 VEENKVEDNS
-136 SIKDEEKYEPS
+136 SIKDEEKHEPS
-147 KGNEQSSFEEPVVEE
+147 KENKQSSFEEPVVEE
-162 NTLEESV
+162 NTLEEPV
-169 QPEVKEEQKIEEQPI
+169 QPEVKEEQKIEEQPV

-198 EKYEPSKGNEQSSF
+198 EKHEPSK
-212 EEPVVEENTLEE
+212 
-224 SVQPEVKEEQKIEEQ
+224 
-239 PIEEN
+239 EN
-244 KVEDNSSIKDEE
+244 K
-256 KYEPSKGNE
+256 
-265 QSSFEEPVVEEN
+265 
-277 TLEESVQPEVKE
+277 
-289 EQKIEEQPIEE
+289 
-300 NKVEDNSSI
+300 
-309 KDEEKYEP
+309 
-317 SKGNEQSSFE
+317 QSSFE

-355 EDKLE
+355 ENKLE

-414 NEEDED
+414 NEEDE
-420 EVIEEKEEQTKEA
+420 VIEEKEEQTKEA
-433 ELVNSADEPVI
+433 EQVNSTDEPVI
-444 EKKNDEAT
+444 EKKKDEAT
-452 TKKVEVDHE
+452 TGKVEVDHE

-481 SIANKYKEANSEY
+481 SIANKYKEANSDY
-494 FDDLERCL
+494 FDELERCL

-557 KFDPE
+557 KFDSE

-632 SVCFDAV
+632 SVCFDAI

-765 GEDENSEE
+765 GEDENFEE

>member
-21 EGKPVEPVVEENLK
+21 EVKPVEPVEENLK

-62 IYEVKKEE
+62 IFEVKKEE
-70 TKEEYLQP
+70 IKEESLQP
-78 EVVKEEQ
+78 EVVKKEQ

-107 LEESV
+107 LEEPV

-126 IEENKVEDNS
+126 VEENKEEDNS

-147 KGNEQSSFEEPVVEE
+147 K
-162 NTLEESV
+162 
-169 QPEVKEEQKIEEQPI
+169 
-184 EENKVEDNSSIKDE
+184 ENK
-198 EKYEPSKGNEQSSF
+198 
-212 EEPVVEENTLEE
+212 
-224 SVQPEVKEEQKIEEQ
+224 
-239 PIEEN
+239 
-244 KVEDNSSIKDEE
+244 
-256 KYEPSKGNE
+256 
-265 QSSFEEPVVEEN
+265 
-277 TLEESVQPEVKE
+277 
-289 EQKIEEQPIEE
+289 
-300 NKVEDNSSI
+300 
-309 KDEEKYEP
+309 
-317 SKGNEQSSFE
+317 QSSFE

-380 KEEPIVE
+380 KEEPVVE

-400 EEQHAEENKAEEKE
+400 EEQHAEENKAEDNSSIKDEEAKDKTSGESVAEKTLEGNKVDEEPIFEVKKEKIKEETLQPEVVKKEQSVVQSIEDKVETKEEPVVEKE
-414 NEEDED
+414 LSDEPVVQPEVKEEQKIEEQPVEENKVEDNEED

-433 ELVNSADEPVI
+433 EQVNSTDEPVI

-494 FDDLERCL
+494 FDELERCL

-526 HLDNPKE
+526 HVDNPKE

-632 SVCFDAV
+632 SVCFDAI
-639 KKAINDK
+639 KKAINEK

>member
-7 LKQKIFHKKDEDKK
+7 LKQKIFHKKDEAKK
-21 EGKPVEPVVEENLK
+21 EEKPVEPVEENLK
-35 SEEAKDKTS
+35 FEEAKDKTS

-70 TKEEYLQP
+70 IKEESLQP
-78 EVVKEEQ
+78 EVVKKEP
-85 SVEQS
+85 SVEQP

-107 LEESV
+107 LEEPV

-126 IEENKVEDNS
+126 VEENKVEDNS

-147 KGNEQSSFEEPVVEE
+147 K
-162 NTLEESV
+162 
-169 QPEVKEEQKIEEQPI
+169 
-184 EENKVEDNSSIKDE
+184 ENK
-198 EKYEPSKGNEQSSF
+198 
-212 EEPVVEENTLEE
+212 
-224 SVQPEVKEEQKIEEQ
+224 
-239 PIEEN
+239 
-244 KVEDNSSIKDEE
+244 
-256 KYEPSKGNE
+256 
-265 QSSFEEPVVEEN
+265 
-277 TLEESVQPEVKE
+277 
-289 EQKIEEQPIEE
+289 
-300 NKVEDNSSI
+300 
-309 KDEEKYEP
+309 
-317 SKGNEQSSFE
+317 QSSFE

-372 PIEDKAET
+372 LIEDKAET

-387 KELSDEPVQPEIK
+387 ENTLDEPVQPEIK
-400 EEQHAEENKAEEKE
+400 EEQHVEENKAEEKE
-414 NEEDED
+414 NEEED

-433 ELVNSADEPVI
+433 EQVNSTDEPVI
-444 EKKNDEAT
+444 EKKNDEAAT
-452 TKKVEVDHE
+452 EKVEVDHE

-494 FDDLERCL
+494 FDELERCL

-526 HLDNPKE
+526 HVDNPKE

-632 SVCFDAV
+632 SVCFDAI

-765 GEDENSEE
+765 GEDENFEA

>member
-7 LKQKIFHKKDEDKK
+7 LKQKIFHKKDEAKK
-21 EGKPVEPVVEENLK
+21 EEKPVEPVVEENLK
-35 SEEAKDKTS
+35 SEEVKDKTS

-62 IYEVKKEE
+62 IHEVKKEE
-70 TKEEYLQP
+70 IKEESLQP
-78 EVVKEEQ
+78 EVVKKEQ

-107 LEESV
+107 LEEPV

-126 IEENKVEDNS
+126 VEENKVEDNS
-136 SIKDEEKYEPS
+136 FIKNEEKYEPS
-147 KGNEQSSFEEPVVEE
+147 K
-162 NTLEESV
+162 
-169 QPEVKEEQKIEEQPI
+169 
-184 EENKVEDNSSIKDE
+184 ENK
-198 EKYEPSKGNEQSSF
+198 
-212 EEPVVEENTLEE
+212 
-224 SVQPEVKEEQKIEEQ
+224 
-239 PIEEN
+239 
-244 KVEDNSSIKDEE
+244 
-256 KYEPSKGNE
+256 
-265 QSSFEEPVVEEN
+265 
-277 TLEESVQPEVKE
+277 
-289 EQKIEEQPIEE
+289 
-300 NKVEDNSSI
+300 
-309 KDEEKYEP
+309 
-317 SKGNEQSSFE
+317 QSSFE

-380 KEEPIVE
+380 KEEPVVE

-400 EEQHAEENKAEEKE
+400 EEQHAEENKVEDNSSIKDEEAKDKTSGESVVEKTLEGNKVDEEPVHEVKKEEIKEESLQPEVVKEEQSVEQPIEDKAETKEEPVVEGNTLEEPVQPEVKEEQKIEEQPVEENKVEEKE

-433 ELVNSADEPVI
+433 EQVNSTDEPVI
-444 EKKNDEAT
+444 EKKNDEAIA
-452 TKKVEVDHE
+452 KKVEVDHE

-481 SIANKYKEANSEY
+481 SIANKYKEANSDY
-494 FDDLERCL
+494 FDELERCL

-589 ELGKKVLLVAA
+589 ELGKKVMLVAA

-632 SVCFDAV
+632 SVCFDAI
-639 KKAINDK
+639 KKAINEK

-765 GEDENSEE
+765 GEDENFEE

>member
-21 EGKPVEPVVEENLK
+21 EVKPVEPVEENLK
-35 SEEAKDKTS
+35 TEEAKDKTS

-62 IYEVKKEE
+62 IFEVKKEE
-70 TKEEYLQP
+70 IKEESLQP

-90 IEDKVETK
+90 IEEKVETK

-107 LEESV
+107 LEEPV

-126 IEENKVEDNS
+126 VEENKVEDNS

-147 KGNEQSSFEEPVVEE
+147 N
-162 NTLEESV
+162 
-169 QPEVKEEQKIEEQPI
+169 
-184 EENKVEDNSSIKDE
+184 ENK
-198 EKYEPSKGNEQSSF
+198 
-212 EEPVVEENTLEE
+212 
-224 SVQPEVKEEQKIEEQ
+224 
-239 PIEEN
+239 
-244 KVEDNSSIKDEE
+244 
-256 KYEPSKGNE
+256 
-265 QSSFEEPVVEEN
+265 
-277 TLEESVQPEVKE
+277 
-289 EQKIEEQPIEE
+289 
-300 NKVEDNSSI
+300 
-309 KDEEKYEP
+309 
-317 SKGNEQSSFE
+317 QSSFE

-333 NTDGIENNN
+333 NADGIENNN

-414 NEEDED
+414 DNEED

-433 ELVNSADEPVI
+433 EQVNSTDEPVI

-481 SIANKYKEANSEY
+481 SIANKYKEANSDY
-494 FDDLERCL
+494 FDELERCL

-632 SVCFDAV
+632 SVCFDAI

-765 GEDENSEE
+765 GEDENFEE

>member
-44 GESVVEKTLEGNK
+44 GESVVEKTLEENK

-62 IYEVKKEE
+62 IFEVKKEE
-70 TKEEYLQP
+70 IKEESLQP

-85 SVEQS
+85 SIEQS

-98 EEPVVEENT
+98 EEPVIEENT
-107 LEESV
+107 LEEPV
-112 QPEVKEEQKIEEQP
+112 QTEVKEEQKIEEQP

-147 KGNEQSSFEEPVVEE
+147 K
-162 NTLEESV
+162 
-169 QPEVKEEQKIEEQPI
+169 
-184 EENKVEDNSSIKDE
+184 ENK
-198 EKYEPSKGNEQSSF
+198 
-212 EEPVVEENTLEE
+212 
-224 SVQPEVKEEQKIEEQ
+224 
-239 PIEEN
+239 
-244 KVEDNSSIKDEE
+244 
-256 KYEPSKGNE
+256 
-265 QSSFEEPVVEEN
+265 
-277 TLEESVQPEVKE
+277 
-289 EQKIEEQPIEE
+289 
-300 NKVEDNSSI
+300 
-309 KDEEKYEP
+309 
-317 SKGNEQSSFE
+317 QSSFE

-380 KEEPIVE
+380 KEEPVVE

-400 EEQHAEENKAEEKE
+400 EEQHAEENKVEDNSSIKDEEAKDKTPGESVVEKTLEGNKVDEEPIYEVKKEEIKEESLQPEVVKEEQSVEQSIEDKVETKEEPVVEENTLEEPVQPEVKEEQRIEEQPVEENKVEEKE

-433 ELVNSADEPVI
+433 EQVNSTDEPVI

-481 SIANKYKEANSEY
+481 SIANKYKKANSDY
-494 FDDLERCL
+494 FDELERCL

-589 ELGKKVLLVAA
+589 ELGKKVMLVAA

-632 SVCFDAV
+632 SVCFDAI
-639 KKAINDK
+639 KKAINEK

-765 GEDENSEE
+765 GEDENFEE

>member
-21 EGKPVEPVVEENLK
+21 EVKPVEPVEENLK
-35 SEEAKDKTS
+35 TEEAKDKTS

-62 IYEVKKEE
+62 ISEVKKEE
-70 TKEEYLQP
+70 IKEESLQP

-107 LEESV
+107 LEEPV

-126 IEENKVEDNS
+126 VEENKVEDNS

-147 KGNEQSSFEEPVVEE
+147 N
-162 NTLEESV
+162 
-169 QPEVKEEQKIEEQPI
+169 
-184 EENKVEDNSSIKDE
+184 ENK
-198 EKYEPSKGNEQSSF
+198 
-212 EEPVVEENTLEE
+212 
-224 SVQPEVKEEQKIEEQ
+224 
-239 PIEEN
+239 
-244 KVEDNSSIKDEE
+244 
-256 KYEPSKGNE
+256 
-265 QSSFEEPVVEEN
+265 
-277 TLEESVQPEVKE
+277 
-289 EQKIEEQPIEE
+289 
-300 NKVEDNSSI
+300 
-309 KDEEKYEP
+309 
-317 SKGNEQSSFE
+317 QSSFE

-333 NTDGIENNN
+333 NADGIENN

-414 NEEDED
+414 NEEDE
-420 EVIEEKEEQTKEA
+420 VIEEKEEQTKEA
-433 ELVNSADEPVI
+433 EQVNFTDEPVI

-481 SIANKYKEANSEY
+481 SIANKYKEANSDY
-494 FDDLERCL
+494 FDELERCL

-632 SVCFDAV
+632 SVCFDAI

-765 GEDENSEE
+765 GEDENFEE

>member
-7 LKQKIFHKKDEDKK
+7 LKQKIFHKKDENKK
-21 EGKPVEPVVEENLK
+21 EGKPVEPVEENLK

-70 TKEEYLQP
+70 IKEEPLQP

-85 SVEQS
+85 PVEQS

-107 LEESV
+107 LEEPV

-126 IEENKVEDNS
+126 VEENKVEDNS
-136 SIKDEEKYEPS
+136 SIKDEEKYETS
-147 KGNEQSSFEEPVVEE
+147 K
-162 NTLEESV
+162 
-169 QPEVKEEQKIEEQPI
+169 
-184 EENKVEDNSSIKDE
+184 ENK
-198 EKYEPSKGNEQSSF
+198 
-212 EEPVVEENTLEE
+212 
-224 SVQPEVKEEQKIEEQ
+224 
-239 PIEEN
+239 
-244 KVEDNSSIKDEE
+244 
-256 KYEPSKGNE
+256 
-265 QSSFEEPVVEEN
+265 
-277 TLEESVQPEVKE
+277 
-289 EQKIEEQPIEE
+289 
-300 NKVEDNSSI
+300 
-309 KDEEKYEP
+309 
-317 SKGNEQSSFE
+317 QSSFE

-372 PIEDKAET
+372 SIEDKAEA

-400 EEQHAEENKAEEKE
+400 EEQHVEENKVEEKG
-414 NEEDED
+414 NEEDK
-420 EVIEEKEEQTKEA
+420 VIEEKEEQTKEA
-433 ELVNSADEPVI
+433 EQVNSTDEPVI

-452 TKKVEVDHE
+452 AEKVEVDHE

-494 FDDLERCL
+494 FDELERCL

-526 HLDNPKE
+526 HVDNPKE

-557 KFDPE
+557 KFDSE

-632 SVCFDAV
+632 SVCFDAI
-639 KKAINDK
+639 KKAINEK

>member
-21 EGKPVEPVVEENLK
+21 EGKPVEPVEENLK
-35 SEEAKDKTS
+35 SEEAKDKIS

-70 TKEEYLQP
+70 IKEESLQP
-78 EVVKEEQ
+78 ELIKKEQ

-90 IEDKVETK
+90 IEDKIETK

-107 LEESV
+107 LEEPV

-126 IEENKVEDNS
+126 VEENKVEDNS

-147 KGNEQSSFEEPVVEE
+147 K
-162 NTLEESV
+162 
-169 QPEVKEEQKIEEQPI
+169 
-184 EENKVEDNSSIKDE
+184 ENK
-198 EKYEPSKGNEQSSF
+198 
-212 EEPVVEENTLEE
+212 
-224 SVQPEVKEEQKIEEQ
+224 
-239 PIEEN
+239 
-244 KVEDNSSIKDEE
+244 
-256 KYEPSKGNE
+256 
-265 QSSFEEPVVEEN
+265 
-277 TLEESVQPEVKE
+277 
-289 EQKIEEQPIEE
+289 
-300 NKVEDNSSI
+300 
-309 KDEEKYEP
+309 
-317 SKGNEQSSFE
+317 QSSFE

-360 KKESKVEVNDEQ
+360 KKESKVEVNDDQ
-372 PIEDKAET
+372 PIEEKAET

-387 KELSDEPVQPEIK
+387 ENTLDEPVQPEIK
-400 EEQHAEENKAEEKE
+400 EEQHVEENKAEEKE
-414 NEEDED
+414 NEEED

-433 ELVNSADEPVI
+433 EQVNSTDEPVI
-444 EKKNDEAT
+444 EKKNDEAAT
-452 TKKVEVDHE
+452 EKVEVDHE

-494 FDDLERCL
+494 FDELERCL

-526 HLDNPKE
+526 HVDNPKE

-614 ANRIGVDIF
+614 ANRIGIDIF

-632 SVCFDAV
+632 SVCFDAI

-765 GEDENSEE
+765 GEDENFEA

>member
-7 LKQKIFHKKDEDKK
+7 LKQKIFHKKDEAKK
-21 EGKPVEPVVEENLK
+21 EVKPVEPVEENLK
-35 SEEAKDKTS
+35 SEEVKDKTS

-57 VDEEP
+57 VVEEP
-62 IYEVKKEE
+62 IHEVKKEE
-70 TKEEYLQP
+70 IKEESLQP

-107 LEESV
+107 LEEPV
-112 QPEVKEEQKIEEQP
+112 QPEVKVEQKIEEQP
-126 IEENKVEDNS
+126 VEENKVEDNS

-147 KGNEQSSFEEPVVEE
+147 KENKQSSFE
-162 NTLEESV
+162 
-169 QPEVKEEQKIEEQPI
+169 K
-184 EENKVEDNSSIKDE
+184 
-198 EKYEPSKGNEQSSF
+198 
-212 EEPVVEENTLEE
+212 
-224 SVQPEVKEEQKIEEQ
+224 
-239 PIEEN
+239 
-244 KVEDNSSIKDEE
+244 
-256 KYEPSKGNE
+256 
-265 QSSFEEPVVEEN
+265 
-277 TLEESVQPEVKE
+277 
-289 EQKIEEQPIEE
+289 
-300 NKVEDNSSI
+300 
-309 KDEEKYEP
+309 
-317 SKGNEQSSFE
+317 
-327 EPVIQN
+327 PVIQN

-360 KKESKVEVNDEQ
+360 KKESKVEVNDGQ
-372 PIEDKAET
+372 SIEDKVET
-380 KEEPIVE
+380 KEEPVVE
-387 KELSDEPVQPEIK
+387 ENTLEEPVQPEIK
-400 EEQHAEENKAEEKE
+400 EEQKIEEQPVEENKVEE
-414 NEEDED
+414 NEED

-433 ELVNSADEPVI
+433 EQVNSTDEPVI

-481 SIANKYKEANSEY
+481 SIANKYKEANSDY
-494 FDDLERCL
+494 FDELERCL

-526 HLDNPKE
+526 HVDNPKE

-632 SVCFDAV
+632 SVCFDAI
-639 KKAINDK
+639 KKAINEK

-765 GEDENSEE
+765 GEDENFEE

>member
-7 LKQKIFHKKDEDKK
+7 LKQKIFHKKYEDKK
-21 EGKPVEPVVEENLK
+21 EGKPVEPVEENLK

-62 IYEVKKEE
+62 IFEVKKEE
-70 TKEEYLQP
+70 IKEESLQP
-78 EVVKEEQ
+78 EVVKKEQ

-90 IEDKVETK
+90 TEDKVETK
-98 EEPVVEENT
+98 KEPVVEENT
-107 LEESV
+107 LEESAH
-112 QPEVKEEQKIEEQP
+112 PEVKEEQKIEEQP
-126 IEENKVEDNS
+126 VEENKVEDNS
-136 SIKDEEKYEPS
+136 SIKDEEKYELS
-147 KGNEQSSFEEPVVEE
+147 K
-162 NTLEESV
+162 
-169 QPEVKEEQKIEEQPI
+169 
-184 EENKVEDNSSIKDE
+184 ENK
-198 EKYEPSKGNEQSSF
+198 QS
-212 EEPVVEENTLEE
+212 N
-224 SVQPEVKEEQKIEEQ
+224 
-239 PIEEN
+239 
-244 KVEDNSSIKDEE
+244 
-256 KYEPSKGNE
+256 
-265 QSSFEEPVVEEN
+265 
-277 TLEESVQPEVKE
+277 
-289 EQKIEEQPIEE
+289 
-300 NKVEDNSSI
+300 
-309 KDEEKYEP
+309 
-317 SKGNEQSSFE
+317 FE

-414 NEEDED
+414 NEEDE
-420 EVIEEKEEQTKEA
+420 VIEEKEEQTKEA
-433 ELVNSADEPVI
+433 EQVNSADEPVI

-481 SIANKYKEANSEY
+481 SIANKYKEANSDY
-494 FDDLERCL
+494 FDELERCL

-632 SVCFDAV
+632 SVCFDAI

-765 GEDENSEE
+765 GEDENFEE

>member
-7 LKQKIFHKKDEDKK
+7 LKQKIFHKKDEAKK
-21 EGKPVEPVVEENLK
+21 EVKPVEPVEENLK
-35 SEEAKDKTS
+35 FEEAKDKTS

-70 TKEEYLQP
+70 IKEESLQP
-78 EVVKEEQ
+78 EVVKKEQ
-85 SVEQS
+85 FVEQS

-98 EEPVVEENT
+98 EEPVVEKKLSDEPV
-107 LEESV
+107 V

-126 IEENKVEDNS
+126 VEENKVEDNS

-147 KGNEQSSFEEPVVEE
+147 K
-162 NTLEESV
+162 
-169 QPEVKEEQKIEEQPI
+169 
-184 EENKVEDNSSIKDE
+184 ENK
-198 EKYEPSKGNEQSSF
+198 
-212 EEPVVEENTLEE
+212 
-224 SVQPEVKEEQKIEEQ
+224 
-239 PIEEN
+239 
-244 KVEDNSSIKDEE
+244 
-256 KYEPSKGNE
+256 
-265 QSSFEEPVVEEN
+265 
-277 TLEESVQPEVKE
+277 
-289 EQKIEEQPIEE
+289 
-300 NKVEDNSSI
+300 
-309 KDEEKYEP
+309 
-317 SKGNEQSSFE
+317 QSSFE

-372 PIEDKAET
+372 PIEGKAET
-380 KEEPIVE
+380 KEEPVVE

-400 EEQHAEENKAEEKE
+400 EEQHAEENKAEDNSSIKDEEAKDKTSGESVVEKTLEGNKVDEEPIYEVKKEEIKEESLQPEVVKKEQSVEQPIEDKAETKEEPVVEKELSDEPVQPEIKEEQKIEEQPVEENKVDEKE
-414 NEEDED
+414 NEED

-433 ELVNSADEPVI
+433 EQVNSTDEPVI

-494 FDDLERCL
+494 FDELERCL

-526 HLDNPKE
+526 HVDNPKE

-632 SVCFDAV
+632 SVCFDAI
-639 KKAINDK
+639 KKAINEK

-765 GEDENSEE
+765 GEDENFEE